1 MEILGFLKFGDMRW
15 FGLLILVPLV
25 WVLLSI
31 IFKKARAQTKEF
43 ANPEIVS
50 SASRFPSPRSEIR
63 KRIVIAFILIFTIC
77 FFTKPQYYGFDTI
90 LLREQVGIVNCLDIS
105 RSMTAEEAHFGKGGR
120 LGAAKREIEDFVN
133 QLFPGYR
140 IGLLLFS
147 GNILENIPPLTPE
160 YEDFLR
166 NVREAD
172 PNWISDQGT
181 NIEWAIKKAVD
192 MFDDEAKIRIIIF
205 VSDGERE
212 GGQDIIPGAVE
223 HAKKNKVKI
232 YTIGVGKEEASIP
245 DPVKEG
251 DFLKDEQGNH
261 VKTKPDEGMLRDI
274 AEATGGSYA
283 SYDEKEKLVKIL
295 NQIIKEAEVS
305 SRVKVPQWK
314 DLSRWFLL
322 VAFILALLM
331 LLII

>member
-63 KRIVIAFILIFTIC
+63 KRIIIAFILVFIVCSLT
-77 FFTKPQYYGFDTI
+77 TPQYYGFDVI
-90 LLREQVGIVNCLDIS
+90 PLRRQVGIVTCLDIS

-120 LGAAKREIEDFVN
+120 IGAAKREIEDFVN

-147 GNILENIPPLTPE
+147 GNILENVPPLTPE
-160 YEDFLR
+160 YEDFLH
-166 NVREAD
+166 NAREAD

-212 GGQDIIPGAVE
+212 GDQDIEGALEYVRE
-223 HAKKNKVKI
+223 NNATI
-232 YTIGVGKEEASIP
+232 YTIGVGKNEAPIP
-245 DPVKEG
+245 DPAKEG
-251 DFLKDEQGNH
+251 EFLRDERGELI
-261 VKTKPDEGMLRDI
+261 VTKPDEEMLRQI
-274 AEATGGSYA
+274 AEATKGKYA

-314 DLSRWFLL
+314 DLSQWFLL
-322 VAFILALLM
+322 GAVILVILM
-331 LLII
+331 WLII